1 MTTPH
6 RQRPSRSLL
15 ILLAALIAGA
25 CGQKGPLY
33 LPQDAQPAADAS
45 AGEEKPVEEE
55 KKNRR

>member
-45 AGEEKPVEEE
+45 AEEE